1 MLYRIRWIG
10 IVIVCCVV
18 AVLPC
23 VKPGSGWTQSQ
34 SNLTRGR
41 LNAAPTFPNLTGEK
55 AIEHLKQEGAYDSLA
70 AALAAARYSANW
82 VANPRLP
89 YLNGAYEADNPAQG
103 FTSYFTPEG
112 VHLVAAGEGTPAWF
126 LEMKLQGIGYGD
138 KLGTVSAGV
147 PAVTSNRVELVRNS
161 ALSPEPLALALNSS
175 LIPHPSS
182 LALTSAPS
190 PEPSALIEWYEN
202 GPAGLEQGL
211 TLDAPPGERSGAD
224 RLRVVFDVDG
234 TLEARRTADGQVI
247 HFYNRAGDQVLSY
260 SKLVVTDAHGQ
271 MLPAQMELASGQVV
285 LEIDDTGAEYPVTI
299 DPTFGQQS

>member
-138 KLGTVSAGV
+138 QLETSQ
-147 PAVTSNRVELVRNS
+147 PAYQ
-161 ALSPEPLALALNSS
+161 P
-175 LIPHPSS
+175 
-182 LALTSAPS
+182 
-190 PEPSALIEWYEN
+190 
-202 GPAGLEQGL
+202 
-211 TLDAPPGERSGAD
+211 
-224 RLRVVFDVDG
+224 
-234 TLEARRTADGQVI
+234 
-247 HFYNRAGDQVLSY
+247 
-260 SKLVVTDAHGQ
+260 
-271 MLPAQMELASGQVV
+271 
-285 LEIDDTGAEYPVTI
+285 
-299 DPTFGQQS
+299 